1 MRNLQDLI
9 EIENA
14 DSALSFRERPYG
26 KGEQAELLC
35 DVIALANAVTTGP
48 RFLCLGVSDK
58 ADFDRTFPG
67 VSRRVWNWTKEVL
80 PRLIEQA
87 IEPQL
92 TVSMQDVTVGE
103 ALVGVI
109 RLDACNDQP
118 YLFSRRVSSLISAG
132 SGWIRRD
139 TKQRPLLRKD
149 LLRIFAAKFRTSEAS
164 TDIRVGF
171 PGRVPREE
179 ITLRVLPLD
188 ALPSALAARRLV
200 KMQDARRLSK
210 AVLGKTDTRIA
221 RLVHAQVSN
230 EAQAY
235 QSHGTTSLKKM
246 LRQIPQEYESADEHY
261 RFETRAHK
269 LNLLVG
275 NLTDAALSNVVLVLK
290 IPRVEGVGVVERV
303 HATPGEQASR
313 QERYPLVDSGPQVI
327 TVQAGGISVP
337 RKATVDVFREPLR
350 LCLREPAA
358 GRTIPVMYSLHGH
371 GLSAP
376 IHGTLRIYVIQRE
389 PAAQRA

>member
-1 MRNLQDLI
+1 MRNLQALI
-9 EIENA
+9 ELENA
-14 DSALSFRERPYG
+14 DSALSFRECPYG

-35 DVIALANAVTTGP
+35 DVIALANAATTGP

-58 ADFDRTFPG
+58 ADFERTFPG

-80 PRLIEQA
+80 PRLLEQA

-92 TVSMQDVTVGE
+92 TVSMEEVTVGE

-109 RLDACNDQP
+109 CLDACNDQP
-118 YLFSRRVSSLISAG
+118 YLFSRRVSSLIPPG

-149 LLRIFAAKFRTSEAS
+149 LQRIFAAKFRTSEAS

-179 ITLRVLPLD
+179 ITLRVLSLD
-188 ALPSALAARRLV
+188 ALPSVLAAGRLV

-210 AVLGKTDTRIA
+210 AVLGRTDTRIA

-230 EAQAY
+230 DTQAY

-246 LRQIPQEYESADEHY
+246 VRQIPHKYESADELY
-261 RFETRAHK
+261 RFETRTHK
-269 LNLLVG
+269 LNLLVS
-275 NLTDAALSNVVLVLK
+275 NLTDLALSNVVLVLK

-303 HATPGEQASR
+303 HAAPGEQASPP
-313 QERYPLVDSGPQVI
+313 EHYPLVDSGPQVI
-327 TVQAGGISVP
+327 TVQAGGLSVP
-337 RKATVDVFREPLR
+337 KRATVDAFHEPLR

-358 GRTIPVMYSLHGH
+358 GKTIPVMYSLHGH

-376 IHGTLRIYVIQRE
+376 IHGTLRMYVIQGE
-389 PAAQRA
+389 PVARRA